1 MEVVAPPK
9 PPSRAELE
17 ALIKEARGRQL
28 RRRLLGAAG
37 VAVAAAIALGIY
49 ALTAGNSNRNTGPA
63 PIGPGGVPLCRTS
76 QISVSLPGLSGLIEQ
91 GRTGLFVMRNTSRF
105 ACSLPLRPPT
115 ATITRHGARLPV
127 HQVGGRGIVLASWQP
142 LRVSHLLK
150 PGGQAAI
157 SSYWQNWCGSHSYR
171 PMFTEHFRFDT
182 QLVVSF
188 PIGPHPFCSDRAGP
202 STIRVSRPLIV
213 RR

>member
-9 PPSRAELE
+9 PPSHDDLE

-37 VAVAAAIALGIY
+37 VAVAAAIVLGTY
-49 ALTAGNSNRNTGPA
+49 ALTTENSNRSAGPA
-63 PIGPGGVPLCRTS
+63 LVGPGGVPLCRTS
-76 QISVSLPGLSGLIEQ
+76 QISISLPMLSGLLER
-91 GRTGLFVMRNTSRF
+91 GRTGLFVMRNTSRT
-105 ACSLPLRPPT
+105 ACSLPLRPP
-115 ATITRHGARLPV
+115 AASVTRHGARLPV
-127 HQVGGRGIVLASWQP
+127 RQVGGRGIVLARWQP

-171 PMFTEHFRFDT
+171 TMFTEHFRFDS
-182 QLVVSF
+182 QLAVSF
-188 PIGPHPFCSDRAGP
+188 PIGPHPFCANRSGP